1 MPSALF
7 GGTHQHSKPFWYQGV
22 EASGMR
28 VVLASEWIEESE
40 EWLIPNLVCDS
51 LTLISGEPK
60 SGKTSMAG
68 HIVRSLV
75 LKQEILGFKPTE
87 KAIKVAYMGFDF
99 KWKREI
105 TERLDDLTS
114 LIYLP
119 DSANYKSTEEWDSL
133 ADQMIAL
140 RINFLVIDH
149 LYNYANEADL
159 DRQNQVQMVFGP
171 IMKLIEKT
179 GAAVLLLTQG
189 ARGAGGRA
197 AHSVAIEG
205 QARWLLRLSAGKKN
219 KTLTTMGNNAE
230 SRVFQIKLTP
240 KVLEVIAG
248 KPEAKERKTADG
260 GMPDRAHFILGNAP
274 LEARESATKLG
285 AWLCAQ
291 NIGLNTP
298 RSARTAINN
307 LIAGEL
313 LARDGVKGRIIKGP
327 KLVG

>member
-1 MPSALF
+1 M
-7 GGTHQHSKPFWYQGV
+7 K
-22 EASGMR
+22 
-28 VVLASEWIEESE
+28 VVLASEWIEDSE
-40 EWLIPNLVCDS
+40 EWLIPNLLCDS

-60 SGKTSMAG
+60 SGKTAMAG

-87 KAIKVAYMGFDF
+87 KTIKVAYMGFDF

-105 TERLDDLTS
+105 SDRLDDLTN

-119 DSANYKSTEEWDSL
+119 DSATYNSTEEWDSL

-140 RINFLVIDH
+140 GINFLVIDH

-189 ARGAGGRA
+189 ARNQGGRA

-205 QARWLLRLSAGKKN
+205 QARWLLRLSSGQHN
-219 KTLTTMGNNAE
+219 KTLKTMGNNSE
-230 SRVFQIKLTP
+230 PRDFRIKLTP
-240 KVLEVIAG
+240 KILELIEG
-248 KPEAKERKTADG
+248 KPVAKARKPAEG
-260 GMPDRAHFILGNAP
+260 GLPDRARYIMENAP
-274 LEARESATKLG
+274 VEAKKNTTKLG
-285 AWLCAQ
+285 AWFSTQ
-291 NIGLNTP
+291 NMGRNSP
-298 RSARTAINN
+298 KSARTAVNN
-307 LIAGEL
+307 LIKGEL

-327 KLVG
+327 KYVG

>member
-1 MPSALF
+1 M
-7 GGTHQHSKPFWYQGV
+7 K
-22 EASGMR
+22 

-40 EWLIPNLVCDS
+40 EWLIPQLLCDS

-60 SGKTSMAG
+60 SGKTAMAG

-75 LKQEILGFKPTE
+75 LKQEILGFKPTD
-87 KAIKVAYMGFDF
+87 KAITAAYMGFDF

-105 TERLDDLTS
+105 SERLDDLTD

-119 DSANYKSTEEWDSL
+119 DSATYKSTEEWDSL

-140 RINFLVIDH
+140 GINFLVIDH

-159 DRQNQVQMVFGP
+159 DRQNQVQMIFGP

-189 ARGAGGRA
+189 ARNQGGRA

-205 QARWLLRLSAGKKN
+205 QARWLLRLSAGQHK

-230 SRVFQIKLTP
+230 SRVFRIRLTP
-240 KVLEVIAG
+240 KILELIEG
-248 KPEAKERKTADG
+248 KPESKERNPADG
-260 GMPDRAHFILGNAP
+260 GLPDRARYIIVNAP
-274 LEARESATKLG
+274 IEARESTTKLG
-285 AWLCAQ
+285 IWLSTQ
-291 NIGLNTP
+291 NLGPNTP
-298 RSARTAINN
+298 RSGRTAISN
-307 LIAGEL
+307 LITGGL

-327 KLVG
+327 KYIG

>member
-1 MPSALF
+1 M
-7 GGTHQHSKPFWYQGV
+7 K
-22 EASGMR
+22 

-105 TERLDDLTS
+105 SERLDDLTS

-119 DSANYKSTEEWDSL
+119 DSATYKSTEEWDSL
-133 ADQMIAL
+133 GDQMIAL
-140 RINFLVIDH
+140 GINFLVIDH

-189 ARGAGGRA
+189 ARNQGGRA

-205 QARWLLRLSAGKKN
+205 QARWLLRLSAGKEK

-230 SRVFQIKLTP
+230 SRVFKIRLTP
-240 KVLEVIAG
+240 KILELIEG
-248 KPEAKERKTADG
+248 KPEIKEHKPADG
-260 GMPDRAHFILGNAP
+260 GLPDRANYIRQNAP
-274 LEARESATKLG
+274 DDALQSTTKLG
-285 AWLCAQ
+285 IWLAAQ
-291 NIGLNTP
+291 NIGLST
-298 RSARTAINN
+298 SKSGRTAVNN
-307 LIAGEL
+307 LLRAEL
-313 LARDGVKGRIIKGP
+313 LARDGIKGRIIKGP
-327 KLVG
+327 KLVD

>member
-1 MPSALF
+1 M
-7 GGTHQHSKPFWYQGV
+7 K
-22 EASGMR
+22 

-40 EWLIPNLVCDS
+40 EWLIPHLLCDS

-105 TERLDDLTS
+105 SDRLDDLTN

-119 DSANYKSTEEWDSL
+119 DSATYNSTEEWDSL

-140 RINFLVIDH
+140 GINFLVIDH

-171 IMKLIEKT
+171 IMKVIEKT

-189 ARGAGGRA
+189 ARGQGGRA

-230 SRVFQIKLTP
+230 SRVFQIRLTP
-240 KVLEVIAG
+240 KILELIEG
-248 KPEAKERKTADG
+248 KPDSKERKPADG
-260 GMPDRAHFILGNAP
+260 GLPDRARYIMDNSP
-274 LEARESATKLG
+274 IEARESTTKLG
-285 AWLCAQ
+285 IWLAAQ
-291 NIGLNTP
+291 NLGPNTP
-298 RSARTAINN
+298 KSARTSVNN
-307 LIAGEL
+307 LIKGEL
-313 LARDGVKGRIIKGP
+313 LARNGVKGPIIKGP
-327 KLVG
+327 KYVD

>member
-1 MPSALF
+1 M
-7 GGTHQHSKPFWYQGV
+7 K
-22 EASGMR
+22 

-40 EWLIPNLVCDS
+40 EWLIPHLLCDS

-75 LKQEILGFKPTE
+75 LKQEILGFKPTD

-105 TERLDDLTS
+105 SDRLDDLTN

-119 DSANYKSTEEWDSL
+119 DSATYNSTEEWDSL
-133 ADQMIAL
+133 GDQMIAL
-140 RINFLVIDH
+140 GINFLVIDH

-171 IMKLIEKT
+171 IMKIIEKT

-189 ARGAGGRA
+189 ARNQGGRA

-205 QARWLLRLSAGKKN
+205 QARWLLRLSSGQHN
-219 KTLTTMGNNAE
+219 KTLKTMGNNAE
-230 SRVFQIKLTP
+230 SRDFRIRLTP
-240 KVLEVIAG
+240 KILELIDG
-248 KPEAKERKTADG
+248 KPAVKERKSADG
-260 GMPDRAHFILGNAP
+260 SLPDRARYIMENAP
-274 LEARESATKLG
+274 VEARESTTKLG
-285 AWLCAQ
+285 NWFSTQ
-291 NIGLNTP
+291 NMGRNTP
-298 RSARTAINN
+298 RSARTAVNN
-307 LIAGEL
+307 LLAGEL

-327 KLVG
+327 RYVD